1 MTHSVLF
8 RWPGFSTAR
17 LLPLAVAL
25 CFTAACAKRE
35 NAELEWAR
43 AALQRNPNVEIVA
56 TDAQAGVFTL
66 RDKHSG
72 TVKTVALKDLAAT
85 PTSQLVEAALATPP
99 IGAAPPAPAAEPTA
113 PAAAQR
119 PADQLAQESPSSPE
133 PAPNEPAAEPAAPS
147 VEAKNYTIERSGGQ
161 LRVSGPGIS
170 VVSAGGAGAAGTQ
183 TAQAQPSADPI
194 ICEGNR
200 MLHFDSRNIHVD
212 GDAIIA
218 RGGCELYVT
227 NSHIVASGT
236 GIVVQDAVV
245 HIANSQVEGATA
257 SFNAGSGA
265 KVFVRGSTFHGLSR
279 RDENASVQDQGGNQW
294 R

>member
-1 MTHSVLF
+1 MTHSVL
-8 RWPGFSTAR
+8 FSTAR

-25 CFTAACAKRE
+25 CFTTACAKRE

-85 PTSQLVEAALATPP
+85 PTSQLVQAALATPP

-113 PAAAQR
+113 PEAAQQ
-119 PADQLAQESPSSPE
+119 PADQLAQQSPSSPE
-133 PAPNEPAAEPAAPS
+133 PATSAEPAAPS
-147 VEAKNYTIERSGGQ
+147 IEAKNYTIERSGGQ

-170 VVSAGGAGAAGTQ
+170 VVSAGGVGAAGTQ
-183 TAQAQPSADPI
+183 AAQAQPSADPI

-257 SFNAGSGA
+257 SFNAESGA

>member
-1 MTHSVLF
+1 MKHSGLF
-8 RWPGFSTAR
+8 RWDGLSIAR
-17 LLPLAVAL
+17 LLPLAAAL

-66 RDKHSG
+66 RDKRSG

-85 PTSQLVEAALATPP
+85 PTSQLVQAALATPP
-99 IGAAPPAPAAEPTA
+99 IGAAPPAAEPTTPEA
-113 PAAAQR
+113 TQQPT
-119 PADQLAQESPSSPE
+119 DQLAQQSSSSPE
-133 PAPNEPAAEPAAPS
+133 PATNAEPAAPS
-147 VEAKNYTIERSGGQ
+147 IEAKNYTIERSGGQ

-170 VVSAGGAGAAGTQ
+170 VVSAGGVSAAGTQ
-183 TAQAQPSADPI
+183 SAQAQPSADPI

-257 SFNAGSGA
+257 SFNAQSGA